1 MLAQRFGVNL
11 FDVLGVGVARGTK
24 TGRGS
29 SFLLALPGLFW
40 LVVFFLVP
48 LVFVLVSSFFTRGTG
63 GAPVAPV
70 TLENY
75 TRTFDVFWP
84 VIWRTL
90 YFSLFTTL
98 LCLLLG
104 FPVAFFIS
112 TRPNPRTRQFLLFLI
127 LLPFWTNFLV
137 RTYALQTILGREG
150 PLNALF
156 SSLGVISE
164 PLTMLNTQFA
174 VMLGL
179 VYGFVP
185 FMVLPIYAAAE
196 RLDFRFVE
204 AAGDLGANDFQA
216 FWRIIVPLTMPGI
229 VAGSVLVFIPAI
241 GSFVT
246 PDLLGGTHGLM
257 IGNLI
262 QGQFRGRGNIPLG
275 SAISV
280 VLMLVVMIGLLVY
293 TRYGERRD

>member
-1 MLAQRFGVNL
+1 MAPRT
-11 FDVLGVGVARGTK
+11 RP
-24 TGRGS
+24 TGRNS
-29 SFLLALPGLFW
+29 SLALAAPGLFW

-48 LVFVLVSSFFTRGTG
+48 LGFVVVSSFFSRGTG
-63 GAPVAPV
+63 GLPTAPA

-75 TRTFDVFWP
+75 VRTFDVFWP
-84 VIWRTL
+84 IIWRTL
-90 YFSLFTTL
+90 VFSFLTTL
-98 LCLLLG
+98 FCLLLG
-104 FPVAFFIS
+104 YPVAFFIS
-112 TRPNPRTRQFLLFLI
+112 TRKNVRTRQFLLFLI

-137 RTYALQTILGREG
+137 RTYALQTIMGREG
-150 PLNALF
+150 PINAAL
-156 SSLGVISE
+156 LGLGFIQE
-164 PLTMLNTQFA
+164 PITMLNTQAA

-196 RLDFRFVE
+196 RLDRRFVE
-204 AAGDLGANDFQA
+204 AAGDLGANSVQT
-216 FWRIIVPLTMPGI
+216 FWRVVLPLTMPGV

-246 PDLLGGTHGLM
+246 PDLLGGTRGLM

-275 SAISV
+275 SAVSV
-280 VLMLVVMIGLLVY
+280 VLMIIVMLGLVVY